1 MKLYVFASA
10 LLAIVAHAAP
20 GAAQVATVVTMQNVK
35 IDKVQPAVV
44 TSPQFQV
51 TGTEPKRTPPGL
63 KWFEIEVDFEVKGVD
78 MVDEL
83 TLKYDVLINGKLCPG
98 EVTHIN
104 IPKGPNRYSVMY
116 ISPRNLDR
124 ITGGKPLNP
133 AMIENIWVTMSRQG
147 QILAVSS
154 QKGKNIPV
162 PNLPQMAGMLTPK
175 SETPFQVL
183 WWDRYE
189 AVKLPTR

>member
-1 MKLYVFASA
+1 MKLSAFALA
-10 LLAIVAHAAP
+10 TLILLANAAQST
-20 GAAQVATVVTMQNVK
+20 AQVASIVTMQNVK

-51 TGTEPKRTPPGL
+51 IGTEPKRVPPAL
-63 KWFEIEVDFEVKGVD
+63 KWFEIEVEFEVKGVD
-78 MVDEL
+78 LVDEL

-98 EVTHIN
+98 EITHIN
-104 IPKGPNRYSVMY
+104 IPKGTGRYSVMY

-124 ITGGKPLNP
+124 ITGGKPLNIG
-133 AMIENIWVTMSRQG
+133 MIDNIWVTMSRQG
-147 QILAVSS
+147 QTLFVSS
-154 QKGKNIPV
+154 LKGKGVPV
-162 PNLPQMAGMLTPK
+162 PNLPQMPGMLTPK